1 MPKEKLELRC
11 SADVVHCL
19 DVLQPQTLS
28 EHRKLRDA
36 GHLLVRDHETMS
48 AFFWPWV
55 EEHAVSERS
64 SS

>member
-1 MPKEKLELRC
+1 MLKGKLELRC
-11 SADVVHCL
+11 SADVVHHL
-19 DVLQPQTLS
+19 GVLHPQTLS

-55 EEHAVSERS
+55 EEELSVRS

>member
-1 MPKEKLELRC
+1 MNKLELHC
-11 SADVVHCL
+11 SANVIHRL
-19 DVLQPQTLS
+19 GVLQPQTVS

-48 AFFWPWV
+48 AFFWPWI
-55 EEHAVSERS
+55 EEPAVSERS